1 MFNKRESSSPQQEPS
16 PEQKPAQERPS
27 MSDQQHRGAVIGP
40 SIQIDGTLKGDED
53 LLIQGKVE
61 GTIELKKNSVTI
73 GESGEVKADIFAHT
87 IVVEGQVEGKI
98 VGSER
103 VVMRKSAQIRGTLI
117 APRVMLE
124 DGARFN
130 GTIDMDPEA
139 DAIKSAFSG
148 KSAQTNPPQAQ
159 PAAANA
165 PKSGSP
171 AAESSDRR

>member
-1 MFNKRESSSPQQEPS
+1 MFNKRESSSPGQESSAQQPKAEEKS
-16 PEQKPAQERPS
+16 SMNEQSA
-27 MSDQQHRGAVIGP
+27 RGAVIGP

-53 LLIQGKVE
+53 LLIQGKVD

-73 GESGEVKADIFAHT
+73 GESGIVKADIFAHT
-87 IVVEGQVEGKI
+87 VVVEGEVEGKI

-103 VVMRKSAQIRGTLI
+103 VVMRKTAKIRGTLI

-139 DAIKSAFSG
+139 DEIKSAFSG
-148 KSAQTNPPQAQ
+148 APAKSGQAQ
-159 PAAANA
+159 SPANA
-165 PKSGSP
+165 SKQETIPTHPG
-171 AAESSDRR
+171 DRS

>member
-1 MFNKRESSSPQQEPS
+1 MT
-16 PEQKPAQERPS
+16 
-27 MSDQQHRGAVIGP
+27 DQQHRGAVIGP

-61 GTIELKKNSVTI
+61 GTIELKKNSVTV

-139 DAIKSAFSG
+139 DAIKSAFAG
-148 KSAQTNPPQAQ
+148 QSAKPSPPQPQ
-159 PAAANA
+159 PATPNA
-165 PKSGSP
+165 PKPGS
-171 AAESSDRR
+171 ASAGSAERH

>member
-1 MFNKRESSSPQQEPS
+1 MS
-16 PEQKPAQERPS
+16 EQPT
-27 MSDQQHRGAVIGP
+27 RGAVIGP

-53 LLIQGKVE
+53 LLIQGKVD

-73 GESGEVKADIFAHT
+73 GESGTVKADIFAHT
-87 IVVEGQVEGKI
+87 VVVEGQVEGKI

-103 VVMRKSAQIRGTLI
+103 VVMRQTAKIRGTLI

-124 DGARFN
+124 DGAQFN

-148 KSAQTNPPQAQ
+148 GTVGSSRPPASSGSSANPPKQGNI
-159 PAAANA
+159 PTD
-165 PKSGSP
+165 
-171 AAESSDRR
+171 SSDRD